1 MTEECIVLSLY
12 DNKLEDEE
20 KRQIADGILASQRH
34 ASYTPGNRE
43 FNTNTLLE
51 PDVTLAFSVSTRSW
65 VVFDIIESTGEWM
78 SLPVDRWEKSDE
90 YINMASVVTELSVVN
105 DTAERGVMD
114 VKMLRKTHKQGAI
127 ILMANSHRVK
137 MPDF

>member
-20 KRQIADGILASQRH
+20 KQQIADGILASQRH

-43 FNTNTLLE
+43 FNANTLLE

-65 VVFDIIESTGEWM
+65 VVFDIMESTGEWM

-90 YINMASVVTELSVVN
+90 YMNIASVVTELSVVN
-105 DTAERGVMD
+105 DTAE
-114 VKMLRKTHKQGAI
+114 
-127 ILMANSHRVK
+127 
-137 MPDF
+137 